1 MKRSIVSKEIKE
13 QEVKMHE
20 FLNESKLR
28 INLQIFTGFKSKMD
42 INTFQ
47 SEFLKIYV

>member
-1 MKRSIVSKEIKE
+1 MKRSIVSKEIKK
-13 QEVKMHE
+13 QEVTMHE
-20 FLNESKLR
+20 VLNESKLR
-28 INLQIFTGFKSKMD
+28 INLQILYGFNSKMD